1 MADIDAQLRAPEQ
14 PLLSSNLRYMGFVN
28 DVGEALH
35 SFLPKPI
42 YVRGQPPPPKL
53 PPPPLSLSACL
64 PCSAALTPHLS
75 RPLLFRRWAPT

>member
-1 MADIDAQLRAPEQ
+1 MDLDAQLRAPEQ

-42 YVRGQPPPPKL
+42 YVRRPRSETLGSVPLNTLTAARDPTRHPFL
-53 PPPPLSLSACL
+53 P
-64 PCSAALTPHLS
+64 THLC
-75 RPLLFRRWAPT
+75 RWAPT